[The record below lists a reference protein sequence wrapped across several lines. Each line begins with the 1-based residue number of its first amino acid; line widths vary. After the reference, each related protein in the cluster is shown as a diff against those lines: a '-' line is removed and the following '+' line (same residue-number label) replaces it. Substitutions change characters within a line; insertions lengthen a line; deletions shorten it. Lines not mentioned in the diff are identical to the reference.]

1 MTMKKHVDGILK
13 ILNEHYPKELVDH
26 PKELPGFLNYNTPF
40 ELLIATILSAQCTD
54 ERVNI
59 VTELLFKKYPSAQS
73 FANADVT
80 ELEKDIKSIVF
91 CKKKAQNIIDTAK
104 TILREYDGQVPN
116 ELNQLTKL
124 AGVGRKTANV
134 VIGNIYKI
142 PSIVVDTH
150 VKRISKRWGFTRSED
165 PTKVEYDLMELLP
178 EDNWISYNIQ
188 LIMHGRNIC
197 VAKKPRCSDCMFI
210 GSCPYGLSKL
220 YKELPEEVK

>member
-1 MTMKKHVDGILK
+1 MTVKKHVDGILK

-59 VTELLFKKYPSAQS
+59 VTELLFKKYPSVQS
-73 FANADVT
+73 FATADVT

-116 ELNQLTKL
+116 ELSKLIKL

-150 VKRISKRWGFTRSED
+150 VKRISKRWGFTRSDD

-197 VAKKPRCSDCMFI
+197 VAKKPRCLDCMFI
-210 GSCPYGLSKL
+210 GCCPYGLSKL